1 MEKKKCFLKPKTKK
15 KRKRGDGEM
24 GGVQVDT
31 RREDGSLD
39 SGKDRDGD
47 GKKLRWWSASVQYQ
61 RLIGA

>member
-47 GKKLRWWSASVQYQ
+47 GKKLR
-61 RLIGA
+61 